1 MFEQFDR
8 VPGTFQFR
16 NLLQLLNKQLCQ
28 VSRVSFFERMNKGEL
43 KIGKNLDW
51 GNPGLGLYVNLLKK

>member
-43 KIGKNLDW
+43 KIGKNLDG